1 MNKMVDSTRNEDV
14 GLWQRVLAG
23 EPAAFEEV
31 VTKYQNLV
39 AAVAYSS
46 TGNFALSEEVTQET
60 FWQAWRQRFQ
70 LRDHSRLAPWLCG
83 IARNLAAQTSKRESR
98 HAAEELISDSGSTF
112 DDPAQNSIST
122 EERAIVWETLAEI
135 PETYREALV
144 LFYREGHSM
153 AEVAAALDVSLDVAK
168 QRVHRGRELLRATLA
183 TRVEDV
189 LVRSRPGRSL
199 TTKVMVGLAA
209 LGASLKAT
217 ASAATASAATASA
230 ATAGATTAG
239 TITAAEI
246 AKAAAGNTAGGAV
259 AATVKSVAMTGAAG
273 GLLGGLVGAAGGLG
287 GAYLGSFLPAQMAE
301 TMAERKLLEK
311 HGRRTFVAALIFTAM
326 ILVQTLLLFIPG
338 GLFWYF
344 LLLVTVTL
352 VFIATTIIL
361 GIKTQAE
368 VQKLRASLAPDAE
381 PNPSPLRRKII
392 PSKFIY
398 RGRRF
403 TSRWRL
409 FGVPLIDIQFS
420 DVFAD
425 GNQAKAQPG
434 KAFGWIAIGDR
445 ATGLLFAAG
454 GLAKGLIAIG
464 GMAIGGIAFG
474 GGAVGILAIGGG
486 ALGVM
491 AFGGLAVGYEAVGGG
506 AIAWHVA
513 TGGGAIAR
521 YLAVGGGAWAHDFAV
536 GGGAWAAE
544 ANTELAKELAQTKSK
559 IWMIEWMAKNQ
570 LLYLAVILTIS
581 FLPMLLLRF
590 VYRKELREGLIEEK
604 Q

>member
-1 MNKMVDSTRNEDV
+1 MNTLVDSTRNEDA

-98 HAAEELISDSGSTF
+98 HAAEELIFDFGSTF
-112 DDPAQNSIST
+112 DDPVQNSIST

-153 AEVAAALDVSLDVAK
+153 AEVAAALDVSVDVAK

-199 TTKVMVGLAA
+199 TTKVMVGMAA

-217 ASAATASAATASA
+217 ASAATASAATV
-230 ATAGATTAG
+230 GATTAG
-239 TITAAEI
+239 TFTATEI
-246 AKAAAGNTAGGAV
+246 AKAAAVNTAGGAV
-259 AATVKSVAMTGAAG
+259 AATVKSAAMTGAAG

-311 HGRRTFVAALIFTAM
+311 HGRRTFAAALIFTAI

-344 LLLVTVTL
+344 LLLVIVTL
-352 VFIATTIIL
+352 VFVATTIIL
-361 GIKTQAE
+361 AVKTQWE
-368 VQKLRASLAPDAE
+368 VQKLRAGLAPDAE

-392 PSKFIY
+392 PSRFIY

-420 DVFAD
+420 DVFAG
-425 GNQAKAQPG
+425 GNQAKTQPG
-434 KAFGWIAIGDR
+434 KAFGWVAIGDR

-464 GMAIGGIAFG
+464 GLAIGGIAFG
-474 GGAVGILAIGGG
+474 GGAVGVLAIGGG

-513 TGGGAIAR
+513 TGGGAIAGH
-521 YLAVGGGAWAHDFAV
+521 LAVGGGAWAQDFAV
-536 GGGAWAAE
+536 GGDAWAAE

-604 Q
+604 

>member
-1 MNKMVDSTRNEDV
+1 MNTLVDSSRNEDV

-46 TGNFALSEEVTQET
+46 TGNFSLSEEVTQET

-217 ASAATASAATASA
+217 ASAATASAATA
-230 ATAGATTAG
+230 GATTAG

-246 AKAAAGNTAGGAV
+246 AKAAAVNAAGGAV
-259 AATVKSVAMTGAAG
+259 AATVKSAAMTGAAG

-311 HGRRTFVAALIFTAM
+311 HGRRTFAAALIFTVI

-381 PNPSPLRRKII
+381 INPSPLRRKII

-425 GNQAKAQPG
+425 GNQTKAQPG

-454 GLAKGLIAIG
+454 GLAKGLLAIG
-464 GMAIGGIAFG
+464 GLAIGGIAIG
-474 GGAVGILAIGGG
+474 GGAFGGIAIGGG
-486 ALGVM
+486 AFGVF
-491 AFGGLAVGYEAVGGG
+491 AVGGLAVGYEAVGGG

-513 TGGGAIAR
+513 TGGGAIAGH
-521 YLAVGGGAWAHDFAV
+521 LAVGGGAVAHDFAV
-536 GGGAWAAE
+536 GGDAWAAE

-570 LLYLAVILTIS
+570 LLYLALILTIS

-590 VYRKELREGLIEEK
+590 VYRRELREGLIEEK